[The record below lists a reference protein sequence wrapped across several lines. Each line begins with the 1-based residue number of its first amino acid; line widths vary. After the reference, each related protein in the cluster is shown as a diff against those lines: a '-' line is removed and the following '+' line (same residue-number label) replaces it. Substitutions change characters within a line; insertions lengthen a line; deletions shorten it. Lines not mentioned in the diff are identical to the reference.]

1 MPNNK
6 KEMMAMEDRLEDIL
20 SRGIEL
26 YMDGQPASPSRIA
39 ERFVREDAVYMPDF
53 VIDEEGILTHVR
65 YDKIKEG

>member
-26 YMDGQPASPSRIA
+26 YMDGQPASPSL
-39 ERFVREDAVYMPDF
+39 
-53 VIDEEGILTHVR
+53 ILS
-65 YDKIKEG
+65 

>member
-26 YMDGQPASPSRIA
+26 YMDGQPEEKPLMVILY
-39 ERFVREDAVYMPDF
+39 VR
-53 VIDEEGILTHVR
+53 
-65 YDKIKEG
+65 KENWFFHRKS